1 MSLLSESHSSEWAV
15 VTGDK
20 VIIADG
26 ENTKTLE
33 IVIYGDTSGDGKISG
48 IDLLNTQKHIL
59 GKAKLQGAYLKAA
72 DTNKDG
78 KISGIDLLNM
88 QKHVLGKLIIS
99 QN

>member
-1 MSLLSESHSSEWAV
+1 MVFIIVYMSPFV
-15 VTGDK
+15 PT
-20 VIIADG
+20 
-26 ENTKTLE
+26 
-33 IVIYGDTSGDGKISG
+33 IVKSVMPVDGKPNINIDYNGSG
-48 IDLLNTQKHIL
+48 IAFFNIDSDEN
-59 GKAKLQGAYLKAA
+59 GKPDFNLINQ